1 MGPVESPHRPRPTEV
16 LRALRLHQWLKN
28 LLVFAPLVAAHRAT
42 DPHLLAAAFV
52 AFLAFGL
59 CASSGYVANDLLDV
73 RSDRLHPLKRNRP
86 LAAGTLPLSW
96 GVALVPCLLLAAI
109 GLSLLLPPVVTALLA
124 GYFVVSLVYSAWLK
138 RVLLVDVLVLA
149 GLYTV
154 RLHAGAAAVQVE
166 LSFWLS
172 ALSMF
177 LFLSLAMV
185 KRYSEVLELR
195 ALGGEEAQ
203 GRPYRLV
210 DVDALMSLG
219 AASGYLSVLVL
230 ALYINS
236 ERVRDLYSRPEVIWT
251 LCPLLLYWV
260 SRIWLLAR
268 RGELHCDPL
277 VFACRDPAS
286 WVVAALGMAV
296 SFLAT

>member
-1 MGPVESPHRPRPTEV
+1 MEV

-28 LLVFAPLVAAHRAT
+28 LLVFAPLVAAHRVG
-42 DPHLLAAAFV
+42 DFDLFSSAFI

-59 CASSGYVANDLLDV
+59 CASSGYVANDLLDL
-73 RSDRLHPLKRNRP
+73 RSDRRHPLKRNRP
-86 LAAGTLPLSW
+86 FAAGTLPLAW
-96 GVALVPCLLLAAI
+96 GVALVPLLLLAAL

-124 GYFVVSLVYSAWLK
+124 GYFVVSLAYSLRLK
-138 RVLLVDVLVLA
+138 AVLLLDVLVLA

-154 RLHAGAAAVQVE
+154 RLHVGSGAVQVE

-185 KRYSEVLELR
+185 KRYSELLELR
-195 ALGGEEAQ
+195 AIGDEEAH
-203 GRPYRLV
+203 GRSYRPV
-210 DVDALMSLG
+210 DLDALMSLG

-236 ERVRDLYSRPEVIWT
+236 GSVRDLYTHPEVIWL

-268 RGELHCDPL
+268 RGELHYDPL

-286 WVVAALGMAV
+286 WAVAALGMAV
-296 SFLAT
+296 SLLAI